1 MKINTPKNIA
11 DMIGKVKDLGYT
23 SVLLGERLAFCFS
36 DSEFKRLIDFIKVYD
51 NVANIRNK
59 EFLFPK
65 FFYVAY
71 DKAEENS
78 CWAVAKD
85 MTFAAFLADAKFETV
100 IIPAPGVR
108 KAFENGWTFLYTEL
122 VEYMDN

>member
-11 DMIGKVKDLGYT
+11 SMIGKVKDLGYT
-23 SVLLGERLAFCFS
+23 NVLLGERLAFCFS
-36 DSEFKRLIDFIKVYD
+36 ESEFKRLIDFIKVYD
-51 NVANIRNK
+51 NVASKENK
-59 EFLFPK
+59 DLLFSQ

-78 CWAVAKD
+78 CWAVTKD
-85 MTFAAFLADAKFETV
+85 MTFATFLADAKFETV
-100 IIPAPGVR
+100 IIPAPEVR
-108 KAFENGWTFLYTEL
+108 SAFENGWTFLYTEP